1 MTAPL
6 LDAKQAGKLL
16 NVPAGW
22 VLAEAR
28 ANRIPHLRLGK
39 YVRFVPDVLEEWWTA
54 RLQGPVPRHYA
65 GGEPTKAGRRRANAP
80 THGPQET
87 GLP

>member
-6 LDAKQAGKLL
+6 LDAKQAGELL
-16 NVPAGW
+16 NVPPSW

-28 ANRIPHLRLGK
+28 ANRIPHVRLGR

-54 RLQGPVPRHYA
+54 RLQGPVPRPYP
-65 GGEPTKAGRRRANAP
+65 GG
-80 THGPQET
+80 
-87 GLP
+87 